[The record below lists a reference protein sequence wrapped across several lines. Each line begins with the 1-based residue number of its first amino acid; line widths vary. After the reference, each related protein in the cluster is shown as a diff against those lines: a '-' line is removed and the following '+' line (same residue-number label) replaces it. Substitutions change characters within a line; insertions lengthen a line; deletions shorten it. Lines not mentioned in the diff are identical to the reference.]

1 MPLSFDPVVTNSGRL
16 RILAALAR
24 GGPEAAQQFVQLRAA
39 TRLTDGNLATHARRH
54 ASAGLV
60 SIDKQ
65 TRAGRP
71 VTSIHLTEQ
80 GREALRTH
88 VEQLVEALGTSRQ
101 DDPAVKIQTA
111 AIPVPTLRPVPSS
124 TTWSDDWID

>member
-24 GGPEAAQQFVQLRAA
+24 GGPESAQEFVQLRAA
-39 TRLTDGNLATHARRH
+39 TRLTDGNLATHARRL

-71 VTSIHLTEQ
+71 VTKIHLTEQ
-80 GREALRTH
+80 GREALRLH
-88 VEQLVEALGTSRQ
+88 VEQLIEALGTTREQEPRLEIRSSAAPVASSR
-101 DDPAVKIQTA
+101 
-111 AIPVPTLRPVPSS
+111 PTSN